1 MVQGW
6 WRENEI
12 EASSN
17 VKELTAIFL
26 CDISLPSAV
35 ERRPRKDPDRQ
46 YHRSGLYNPA
56 RRHAVNATDVYRG
69 KDSGDGRGPSSLLV
83 SAPYKRSGQLPSRL
97 SQSPGPIPGRVGPQQ
112 RRVRNDSVRMGQTG
126 DRPIR
131 NQSQQARKKVRFS
144 LQVGQPRYSRC
155 PPNTLGIPTSL
166 CLSSDGATT
175 NSSQEN
181 KTGEGEG
188 HLDSPV
194 LAKKTVVFMA
204 ESHVGNR
211 PVDPAAAPE
220 SSLAG
225 TLLPSTGQSP
235 APSGLEFERE
245 LLRQK
250 GFSRNLINTLLQS
263 RKESTTKI
271 YAKVWRKFLAFHPT
285 KLAGEVPITAILEF
299 LQRGR
304 ELRLS
309 VSTLKVHVSALGALF
324 NYNVAANRWVTRF
337 ISACQRAEPVHVPR
351 LPAWNL
357 TLVLDAF
364 TQAPFEPIS
373 SASVKC
379 LSLKTAMLVA
389 LVSARRVSD
398 LHALSVDPPFLSTT
412 RDSLILKTDPSY
424 LPKRAT
430 KFHRS
435 QEICLP
441 SFYENPSTQDEE
453 KYHTLDVKRAVLAYL
468 DRTSPWRQSRSLFVS
483 FQGSRKG
490 SAVTS
495 GTISRWIRDAITMAY
510 LTKGEDPPLGIK
522 AHSTRAISSSW
533 AERANV
539 PIEQICKAATWSSP
553 STFYSHYRLDLSSTE
568 DLTFGRS
575 VLNTVCPPK

>member
-1 MVQGW
+1 
-6 WRENEI
+6 
-12 EASSN
+12 
-17 VKELTAIFL
+17 
-26 CDISLPSAV
+26 
-35 ERRPRKDPDRQ
+35 
-46 YHRSGLYNPA
+46 
-56 RRHAVNATDVYRG
+56 
-69 KDSGDGRGPSSLLV
+69 
-83 SAPYKRSGQLPSRL
+83 
-97 SQSPGPIPGRVGPQQ
+97 
-112 RRVRNDSVRMGQTG
+112 MGQTG

-131 NQSQQARKKVRFS
+131 NQSQQARKKVCFS
-144 LQVGQPRYSRC
+144 LQVGQPRHSRC
-155 PPNTLGIPTSL
+155 PPSTLGIQTSL
-166 CLSSDGATT
+166 CLPSNGATT
-175 NSSQEN
+175 NSQEN

-188 HLDSPV
+188 HLDSPI

-204 ESHVGNR
+204 ESHGGNR

-225 TLLPSTGQSP
+225 TLLPSRGQSP
-235 APSGLEFERE
+235 APCGLEFERE

-250 GFSRNLINTLLQS
+250 GFSKNLINTLLQS

-299 LQRGR
+299 LQKGR

-309 VSTLKVHVSALGALF
+309 VNTLKVHVSALGALF

-337 ISACQRAEPVHVPR
+337 ISACQRAEPVHVPW

-373 SASVKC
+373 SASVKS

-398 LHALSVDPPFLSTT
+398 LHALSVDPPFLLTT

-510 LTKGEDPPLGIK
+510 LTEGEDPPLGIK

-533 AERANV
+533 AKRANV
-539 PIEQICKAATWSSP
+539 PIEQICKDATWSSP